1 MVKFFLTK
9 FDGEVAHVSHLSKFK
24 SDMLADLKAE
34 IEVEHYRRLKEENI
48 LFPGEARFTDE
59 EITLMKMLLEDH
71 LAKVQIIIQKINRLQ
86 REEEE

>member
-1 MVKFFLTK
+1 M
-9 FDGEVAHVSHLSKFK
+9 
-24 SDMLADLKAE
+24 
-34 IEVEHYRRLKEENI
+34 KEKNI

-59 EITLMKMLLEDH
+59 EFTLMKMLLEDH